1 MIKINS
7 QKNNLLKKGFT
18 LVEILVSVSIFAAII
33 VFIGGFQSDVFS
45 LNRIIQ
51 SGLQNQ
57 SEAKKIIRPFANEV
71 RSASN
76 SNLGS
81 YAIAEATP
89 ASFTFYT
96 DIDKDGLRE
105 RVKYFMDSGEFTK
118 SIISPTGQP
127 LVYDSEDE
135 QIIKV
140 VRDVINYDIFEYYNS
155 SYDGTASTTSLS
167 QPVVTS
173 DVRLVKVTLVIDS
186 DPNKPPAP
194 IEITTQVSIRNLKDN
209 L

>member
-1 MIKINS
+1 MTKINP
-7 QKNNLLKKGFT
+7 QKNNFLKRGFT

-71 RSASN
+71 RSAAT

-81 YAIAEATP
+81 YAIAETIET
-89 ASFTFYT
+89 SFTFYT
-96 DIDKDGLRE
+96 DIDSDGLRE
-105 RVKYFMDSGEFTK
+105 KVKYFLDNGEFTK

-127 LVYDSEDE
+127 LVYDQENE

-140 VRDVINYDIFEYYNS
+140 VQDVVNYDIFEYYDS
-155 SYDGTASTTSLS
+155 LYDGTASSTALS
-167 QPVVTS
+167 QPVITS
-173 DVRLVKVTLVIDS
+173 DVRLVKVTLIIDS

-194 IEITTQVSIRNLKDN
+194 IEVTTQVSIRNLKDN